1 MPNKFRNSKQA
12 EKHTPVSI
20 SILWKKRGERRYPVK
35 QKDTYAEPIT
45 YTYPNAVVRV
55 YHPILTPEERERRM
69 KAIAKS
75 AAELL
80 KEK

>member
-1 MPNKFRNSKQA
+1 MK
-12 EKHTPVSI
+12 
-20 SILWKKRGERRYPVK
+20 K

-75 AAELL
+75 AADLL
-80 KEK
+80 RGK

>member
-1 MPNKFRNSKQA
+1 MKP
-12 EKHTPVSI
+12 
-20 SILWKKRGERRYPVK
+20 
-35 QKDTYAEPIT
+35 KDTYAEPIT

-55 YHPILTPEERERRM
+55 FRPILTPEERERRM
-69 KAIAKS
+69 KQIAKS